1 VTDASLARPIRTLH
15 AMNLQLLAH
24 VTEVE
29 SVSMAV
35 VFAAGAIFGSLAT
48 LAVGFAAWRRKQ

>member
-1 VTDASLARPIRTLH
+1 
-15 AMNLQLLAH
+15 MNLQLLAH